1 MSRPTASSYK
11 VPRCWWE
18 ATRRKRAD
26 GHLFSRRPA
35 GQAPHPMA
43 QPAGSAE
50 GRAAGPASWAGV
62 TFQGFSELLGGRN
75 ASPRVG
81 FWRLGTESFSSY
93 FDNLLGRRHDAE
105 ERKCAPVHDRI
116 LVHQNL
122 ELTIAAV
129 DHGNI
134 GSQLAPQACRHT
146 GGVDSGDSVTAVADR
161 DAGHR
166 TSIDR

>member
-1 MSRPTASSYK
+1 MHFRPPAESASARARAKSPESRIAFPLEASIA
-11 VPRCWWE
+11 RQQF
-18 ATRRKRAD
+18 A
-26 GHLFSRRPA
+26 
-35 GQAPHPMA
+35 QAPHPCQFA
-43 QPAGSAE
+43 QALRDRSPPARLFTQSG
-50 GRAAGPASWAGV
+50 
-62 TFQGFSELLGGRN
+62 ELLGGRN

-81 FWRLGTESFSSY
+81 FLRLGTESFSSY

-122 ELTIAAV
+122 ELAIAAV